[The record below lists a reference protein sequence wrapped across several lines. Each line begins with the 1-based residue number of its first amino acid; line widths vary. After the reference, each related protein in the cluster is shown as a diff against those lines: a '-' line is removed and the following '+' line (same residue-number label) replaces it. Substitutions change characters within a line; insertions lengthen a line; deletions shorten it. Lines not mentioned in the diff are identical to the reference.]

1 MKKLLIY
8 LIPILLLFISG
19 CQENTR
25 PTIPVQA
32 QVPKGLYV
40 TPANNPTTAVSTKTQ
55 IALVIGNGSYEHK
68 PLTNTIH
75 DAEDMAHVLKKI
87 GFQVTLKTNLKQS
100 EMKKAIRQFSQ
111 RLSQREAVG
120 LFYFSGHGAQVNG
133 KNYLLPIDNKEIQ
146 DKYDLESSAVHAD
159 QLIKRMEAAS
169 KLNIIILDACR
180 DNPYRSVGKSIG
192 RGLARMEGISG
203 SFIAFATSL
212 GTTASDVG
220 LNKRN
225 GLFTGHLIKALNRA
239 VQTHPRI
246 EDLFIEVTKAVAAES
261 GGGQEPWT
269 NSSLK
274 GKYCFGGCL
283 SNRPVATHNPP
294 RTNQNANKLLAVCDR
309 HFQAGRLSGGDGT
322 AFACYNKVLKTDP
335 TNNQALAGLDKIEA
349 RYVALAKQ
357 AIRNRQAKQAGQ
369 YLANLRQII
378 PASAQL
384 GSLERQLASLQQQ
397 RPTPTPTPQRVKP
410 KVKPAP
416 AFVYRKGKTA
426 KIVNDGK
433 LYSTINRTNC
443 LSWPNERM
451 KKISGED
458 GWGSF
463 HPKNGD
469 IGTIV
474 GEMKHCNSGKKIYL
488 LKIGNH
494 YAPVGYDGVKII
506 TSSSQASG
514 RTAKITDAGQL
525 YSTINRNNCLSWPN
539 QQIKRAGGK
548 DGWGSFYPKNG
559 NVGTIVAE
567 MKHCDSGK
575 KIYLLKI
582 GNHYAPVGYD
592 GVKIISGSQRKTS
605 TTSYYGSTSF
615 GTQNKL
621 FQLGEWMFYY
631 PSGKNDIYLW
641 HTSKNIAVEIVG
653 DSNGWW
659 HLSRKNHGERT
670 VYSNGSQAK
679 ASFYKRPWKKR
690 LTQSPTRVKQ
700 GSKFTLSGK
709 HGKTIFSASYGLR
722 IQLTDKGVIEILPS
736 EPKVTFKN
744 ARSSKKVVFSGN

>member
-1 MKKLLIY
+1 MKKILIY
-8 LIPILLLFISG
+8 LIPIALLFISG
-19 CQENTR
+19 CQEINTR
-25 PTIPVQA
+25 SSTSPNPVQSR
-32 QVPKGLYV
+32 KGLYV
-40 TPANNPTTAVSTKTQ
+40 TPANKPTTAVSTKTQ
-55 IALVIGNGSYEHK
+55 IALVIGNGNYEYK
-68 PLTNTIH
+68 PLTNTIN
-75 DAEDMAHVLKKI
+75 DAEDMARVLKKI

-111 RLSQREAVG
+111 RLSQRQAVG

-146 DKYDLESSAVHAD
+146 DQYDLESSAVHAD

-192 RGLARMEGISG
+192 RGLARMEGVSG
-203 SFIAFATSL
+203 SFIAFATSV

-220 LNKRN
+220 ANKRN

-246 EDLFIEVTKAVAAES
+246 EDLFIEVTKAVTAES

-283 SNRPVATHNPP
+283 SNRPVPTAI
-294 RTNQNANKLLAVCDR
+294 NANKLLAVCNR
-309 HFQAGRLSGGDGT
+309 HFQAGRLSGGEGT

-335 TNNQALAGLDKIEA
+335 TNNQAIAGLDKIEA
-349 RYVALAKQ
+349 RYVALTKQ

-378 PASAQL
+378 PASSQL
-384 GSLERQLASLQQQ
+384 ANLELQIASLQQL
-397 RPTPTPTPQRVKP
+397 PPATPTVTPQPVKP
-410 KVKPAP
+410 KVKPVAP
-416 AFVYRKGKTA
+416 PFVYREGKTA

-433 LYSTINRTNC
+433 LYSTINRTDC

-463 HPKNGD
+463 
-469 IGTIV
+469 
-474 GEMKHCNSGKKIYL
+474 
-488 LKIGNH
+488 
-494 YAPVGYDGVKII
+494 
-506 TSSSQASG
+506 
-514 RTAKITDAGQL
+514 
-525 YSTINRNNCLSWPN
+525 
-539 QQIKRAGGK
+539 
-548 DGWGSFYPKNG
+548 YPKTG
-559 NVGTIVAE
+559 DVGTIVAE

-592 GVKIISGSQRKTS
+592 GVKIISGSPTT
-605 TTSYYGSTSF
+605 TTSYSSTSF
-615 GTQNKL
+615 GTQDQL
-621 FQLGEWMFYY
+621 FQLGEWLFYY
-631 PSGKNDIYLW
+631 PSGNNDVYLW
-641 HTSKNIAVEIVG
+641 HTSQKIALEIVG

-659 HLSRKNHGERT
+659 HISTKNNGENT

-679 ASFYKRPWKKR
+679 AYFYNRPWKKR
-690 LTQSPTRVKQ
+690 LTQTPTRVKQ

-709 HGKTIFSASYGLR
+709 NGKTTFSVSYGLK

-736 EPKVTFKN
+736 KPKVTFQN
-744 ARSSKKVVFSGN
+744 ARNSKKIVFSGN